1 MYRIDQERLE
11 KCPWK
16 TDGKIEKCNGCS
28 SLVISFG
35 DYYCKLELGIEG
47 EKEGNLIMKDKDLV
61 AKKYPITPER
71 ARICPKNVKKTEVGC
86 YGCAYKYRDT
96 CSICLTPVD
105 DVLIEEEDLC
115 ITPTNRDCRKCNFGV
130 EDPHRH
136 VFNCTIKRT
145 LEEEKLRLMDKEV
158 TMKDSQKAIT
168 DVMKE
173 LIPEQVNHPSHYNNY
188 PMEVIDMMENI
199 WGTEEVITFCEMNAF
214 KYRMRMGL
222 KDNNSIEQDLA
233 KEKWYL
239 NKSNELKNSRA

>member
-1 MYRIDQERLE
+1 MENNDVLRLP
-11 KCPWK
+11 K
-16 TDGKIEKCNGCS
+16 G
-28 SLVISFG
+28 
-35 DYYCKLELGIEG
+35 
-47 EKEGNLIMKDKDLV
+47 
-61 AKKYPITPER
+61 YPITPER

-105 DVLIEEEDLC
+105 DVLIQ
-115 ITPTNRDCRKCNFGV
+115 
-130 EDPHRH
+130 
-136 VFNCTIKRT
+136 
-145 LEEEKLRLMDKEV
+145 
-158 TMKDSQKAIT
+158 DSQRAIT
-168 DVMKE
+168 EVLQE

-188 PMEVIDMMENI
+188 PMEVIDMMEHI

-239 NKSNELKNSRA
+239 NKSNELKNSSV